1 MFIKASRKVGIVV
14 TGRQWSNTG
23 RHVKNKQYLTTIQ
36 TERTELN
43 RELMRPVEK
52 RTQAK
57 SINKNERQATF
68 QNTKKQGYVQEHK
81 EKEHKEPYKY
91 IVVIVL
97 YSTL

>member
-1 MFIKASRKVGIVV
+1 
-14 TGRQWSNTG
+14 
-23 RHVKNKQYLTTIQ
+23 
-36 TERTELN
+36 
-43 RELMRPVEK
+43 MRPVEK